1 MKNKWKKKFGLKRLL
16 ILGLCNLISG
26 MVFGAGCL
34 VAEHID
40 SSWWQAQEAGSSE
53 SVVRVSTRK

>member
-1 MKNKWKKKFGLKRLL
+1 MKNKWKKKFGWKRLL

-26 MVFGAGCL
+26 IVFGAGCL

-40 SSWWQAQEAGSSE
+40 SNWGQAQEASSTE
-53 SVVRVSTRK
+53 PATRVSVRK